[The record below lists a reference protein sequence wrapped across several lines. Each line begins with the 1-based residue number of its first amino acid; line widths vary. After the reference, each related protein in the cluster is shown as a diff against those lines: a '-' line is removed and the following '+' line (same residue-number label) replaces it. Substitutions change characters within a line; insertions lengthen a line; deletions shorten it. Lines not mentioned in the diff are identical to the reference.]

1 METEVSGS
9 VTWGTGGYD
18 SYRVLR
24 EMILMAEPE
33 PISAVAE
40 STSVRLFL
48 GL

>member
-1 METEVSGS
+1 MDLLHG
-9 VTWGTGGYD
+9 GTGGYD
-18 SYRVLR
+18 SYRVLCG
-24 EMILMAEPE
+24 MILMAEPE